1 MSAQSARP
9 MDLMDFDEARS
20 RYDLDRKNKR
30 LGLQLWRFANSS
42 VFLFF
47 AFANYLIR
55 ATQGSWP
62 PPGVARLDA
71 TLPAVFSVV
80 LLLSALPA
88 SLVTAAIQ
96 REDRRAMQRHILVTV
111 VLGLA
116 FLIGLVLIWQQVPY
130 SGSYSAIF
138 FTMTGFHAVHVV
150 VGMLLFGY
158 IFVKA
163 RRGAYSKKNYW
174 SVEGTVI
181 FWHFVELMWV
191 FYFVVLYVL

>member
-9 MDLMDFDEARS
+9 MDLIDFDEARY
-20 RYDLDRKNKR
+20 REDLDRKNKR
-30 LGLQLWRFANSS
+30 FALQLWRFANGSI
-42 VFLFF
+42 FLFF
-47 AFANYLIR
+47 AFANYLMR

-62 PPGVARLDA
+62 PPGVTRLDA
-71 TLPAVFSVV
+71 TLPAIFSVV
-80 LLLSALPA
+80 LLFSALPA
-88 SLVTAAIQ
+88 RSVTAAIR
-96 REDRRAMQRHILVTV
+96 REDRPAMQRYILVTV
-111 VLGLA
+111 ALGLV
-116 FLIGLVLIWQQVPY
+116 FLIGLILIWRQVPY

-158 IFVKA
+158 ILVKA
-163 RRGAYSKKNYW
+163 RRGAYSKENHW

-181 FWHFVELMWV
+181 FWHFVVVMWV

>member
-1 MSAQSARP
+1 
-9 MDLMDFDEARS
+9 
-20 RYDLDRKNKR
+20 
-30 LGLQLWRFANSS
+30 
-42 VFLFF
+42 
-47 AFANYLIR
+47 
-55 ATQGSWP
+55 
-62 PPGVARLDA
+62 
-71 TLPAVFSVV
+71 V

-88 SLVTAAIQ
+88 SRVTAAIR
-96 REDRRAMQRHILVTV
+96 REDRPAMQRHILVTV

-116 FLIGLVLIWQQVPY
+116 FLIGLVLIWRQVPY

-163 RRGAYSKKNYW
+163 QRGAYSKENYW